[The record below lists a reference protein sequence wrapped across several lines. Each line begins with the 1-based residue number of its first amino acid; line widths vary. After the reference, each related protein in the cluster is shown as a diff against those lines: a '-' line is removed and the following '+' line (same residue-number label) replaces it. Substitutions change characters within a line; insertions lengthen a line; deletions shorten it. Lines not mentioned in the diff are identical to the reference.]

1 MGICSKWIWRSLP
14 VARWVC
20 YAAVA
25 VSVGRA
31 APFQQQTQS
40 VPEAQAPIFRAEH
53 NEVEVVVMARDSKG
67 QPVNGLTQSDFEIR
81 DNGKLQTIS
90 SFAVQGGT
98 RHARHRSTHR
108 PVAWWQSGPDGSA
121 AIYCIILR
129 RFAHRTRRL
138 RARPESRRPI
148 RREKTWQATTA

>member
-1 MGICSKWIWRSLP
+1 MGIRSKWIWRSLQ

-20 YAAVA
+20 YTAVA

-53 NEVEVVVMARDSKG
+53 NEVEVVAMVRDTKG
-67 QPVNGLTQSDFEIR
+67 QPVSGLTQSDFQIR

-90 SFAVQGGT
+90 SFAVLGETRQAVTVQPTGGSPM
-98 RHARHRSTHR
+98 AIR
-108 PVAWWQSGPDGSA
+108 PETVQ
-121 AIYCIILR
+121 R
-129 RFAHRTRRL
+129 RF
-138 RARPESRRPI
+138 
-148 RREKTWQATTA
+148 